1 MNSMGGN
8 ATKVLWVYK
17 IMTTVAENKPL
28 QLPLVS
34 KINFSCCL
42 VWEYMSREP
51 SAVDYVRNGWWT
63 GTKNL

>member
-1 MNSMGGN
+1 
-8 ATKVLWVYK
+8 
-17 IMTTVAENKPL
+17 MTTVAENKPL

-42 VWEYMSREP
+42 VREYMSREP